1 MDNKDNLGKE
11 IKRIMEEETTG
22 IVLSQAALDNILMH
36 RKKTLKEKISEFLN
50 REIEIPL
57 APAIIGFAALF
68 AVTLIPGS
76 MFRSSSERIIDMG
89 GSQVIVRESC
99 EVSMK

>member
-1 MDNKDNLGKE
+1 MGNRDNLGNE

-22 IVLSQAALDNILMH
+22 IVLSQAALDNILTH
-36 RKKTLKEKISEFLN
+36 RKKTLKEKINEFLN
-50 REIEIPL
+50 IEIEIPL

-68 AVTLIPGS
+68 AVTLVPGS
-76 MFRSSSERIIDMG
+76 VFKSPNERIIDMG
-89 GSQVIVRESC
+89 GSQVIVREGY